1 MNIRYVPYRNIDKQ
15 KWDKC
20 LCASPNGLIYARAFY
35 LDAMTG
41 GRWDALVLGDYE
53 AVMPLPWNRKWGI
66 NYLYQPYFT
75 PVLGIFGSNKNKC
88 EPFLQAIPKKFRYWD
103 ICLNEANH
111 PEANH
116 PETRTATEQAEQVEQ
131 SEQPEQSQTLKSRRT
146 NYILPLNRPYD
157 DLNADYKRLARRMCR
172 KALEDGLLI
181 ARQVN
186 PKEVIG
192 LYRKEYGRRH
202 KIEDNHYDRLTKCA
216 DKAMESGNAKTY
228 LARWPDGGI
237 GAFYLVFS
245 DDRFVYS
252 VLGGSTKK
260 GKETGA
266 FYLLT
271 DAALQDHADTKRTF
285 RFEGS
290 DIEGI
295 AFFDAQFGA
304 VRTAYPH
311 LVLNNLPYPFKWL
324 KR

>member
-1 MNIRYVPYRNIDKQ
+1 MNIRYVPYRAIDKQ

-20 LCASPNGLIYARAFY
+20 LCASPNGLIYGRTFY
-35 LDAMTG
+35 LDTMTG
-41 GRWDALVLGDYE
+41 RRWDALVLDDYE

-66 NYLYQPYFT
+66 HYLYQPYFT
-75 PVLGIFGSNKNKC
+75 PALGIFQKNKNTC
-88 EPFLQAIPKKFRYWD
+88 EAFLQAIPKKFRYWD
-103 ICLNEANH
+103 IDLNEANC
-111 PEANH
+111 PDSSNQ
-116 PETRTATEQAEQVEQ
+116 ATI
-131 SEQPEQSQTLKSRRT
+131 RT

-157 DLNADYKRLARRMCR
+157 DLNSDYKRLARRMCR

-181 ARQVN
+181 TRQVS
-186 PKEVIG
+186 PAEVIG
-192 LYRKEYGRRH
+192 LYRKEYGNRH
-202 KIEDNHYDRLTKCA
+202 RINDVHYDRLTKCA
-216 DKAMESGNAKTY
+216 DKAIKTGNAKTY
-228 LARWPDGGI
+228 FARWPNGEI
-237 GAFYLVFS
+237 AAFYLVFS

-252 VLGGSTKK
+252 VLGGSTKR

-271 DAALQDHADTKRTF
+271 DAALQDHAGTERVF

-311 LVLNNLPYPFKWL
+311 LVLNNLPDLFKWL
-324 KR
+324 KH